1 MRKELIKNA
10 PCLQCGKLF
19 YHQRDVIRHLGN
31 KKPCKN
37 EENIILENKKDMLEN
52 KKDTLDNEKICCK
65 YCLHEFSSKQYKS
78 IHENKCKQKDDPI
91 RQLEIE
97 QEITPVL
104 SDSKTCC
111 RYCDKELSRV
121 SCLNKH
127 ILICN
132 ERKEYL
138 KSLKLL
144 EKEITPSSFTNTVS
158 PINIVINGN
167 VNVINYNNGEE
178 DNTFI
183 TEDYLEELF
192 EKLFEQ
198 LNKKSK
204 NLIKDKNV
212 NISKIALEAVSKYD
226 KKLTE
231 KPDNRAKN

>member
-10 PCLQCGKLF
+10 LCLQCGKLF

-31 KKPCKN
+31 KKPCKKT
-37 EENIILENKKDMLEN
+37 ENFILENKKDQLEG
-52 KKDTLDNEKICCK
+52 KKDQLEEDKKNTCK
-65 YCLHEFSSKQYKS
+65 YCLNDFSTKKYKNTHEMS
-78 IHENKCKQKDDPI
+78 CKQKDDSI

-97 QEITPVL
+97 QEIIPVL

-121 SCLNKH
+121 SYLNKH

-144 EKEITPSSFTNTVS
+144 EKDITPSSFTNTVS

-192 EKLFEQ
+192 EQLFEQ

-212 NISKIALEAVSKYD
+212 NISKIALEAVGKYD

-231 KPDNRAKN
+231 KHGLKYL